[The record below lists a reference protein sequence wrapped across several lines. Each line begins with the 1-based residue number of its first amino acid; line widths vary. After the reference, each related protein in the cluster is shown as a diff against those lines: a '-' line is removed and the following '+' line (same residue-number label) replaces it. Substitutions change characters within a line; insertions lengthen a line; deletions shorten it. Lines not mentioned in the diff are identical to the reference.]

1 MTTAERLATEEYL
14 AFTTFRRSSEPVTT
28 PVRVVQVSDGRLG
41 FWTAT
46 GTGETER
53 LAHDQRV
60 QVEPCDLR
68 GRTQETT
75 SPVDGRAEVVRS
87 GALFDEVHGRV
98 REKYGWTTTA
108 TRLLTRLGPQ
118 GRRGPGH
125 ADTVVLVSLGD

>member
-1 MTTAERLATEEYL
+1 MTTAEQLAGEKYL
-14 AFTTFRRSSEPVTT
+14 ALTTFRRSGEPVTT
-28 PVRVVQVSDGRLG
+28 PARVVQVSDGRLG
-41 FWTAT
+41 FCTAM
-46 GTGETER
+46 TER

-60 QVEPCDLR
+60 QLEPCDLR

-98 REKYGWTTTA
+98 REKYGWRTTA
-108 TRLLTRLGPQ
+108 TRSLARLGRQ
-118 GRRGPGH
+118 GRRGPGN

>member
-1 MTTAERLATEEYL
+1 VTTAEQLAGEKYL
-14 AFTTFRRSSEPVTT
+14 ALTTFRRSGEPVTT

-41 FWTAT
+41 FCTAT
-46 GTGETER
+46 TER

-60 QVEPCDLR
+60 QVEPCDVR

-98 REKYGWTTTA
+98 REKYGWRTTA
-108 TRLLTRLGPQ
+108 TRLLARLGLQ

>member
-14 AFTTFRRSSEPVTT
+14 AFTTFRRSGEPVTT

-41 FWTAT
+41 FCSAT
-46 GTGETER
+46 GAGETER

-60 QVEPCDLR
+60 QVEPCDVR

-98 REKYGWTTTA
+98 REKYGWRTTA
-108 TRLLTRLGPQ
+108 TRLLARLGLQ